1 MATPTNATGST
12 KRVLIVDDD
21 AATVRVLRDLLSG
34 FRHDHDYII
43 ETADDGTEALAALE
57 RDRFDLVLL
66 DLYMPLMTGLELVAE
81 LHRRGLQTPVLLLTG
96 NNDGRAAGE
105 ALKSG
110 ILAYVPKPFD
120 FQRIELLVS
129 LAMSSKSTAA

>member
-1 MATPTNATGST
+1 MAIPTSATGST

-21 AATVRVLRDLLSG
+21 PATVRVLRDLLGG

-43 ETADDGTEALAALE
+43 ETADDGDDALAALE

-66 DLYMPLMTGLELVAE
+66 DLYMPRMSGLELVAE
-81 LHRRGLQTPVLLLTG
+81 LHRRGLRTPVLLLTG
-96 NNDGRAAGE
+96 NNDGRVAGD

-120 FQRIELLVS
+120 FPRIELLVA
-129 LAMSSKSTAA
+129 LATSSNPTAA